1 MTTQKR
7 TGVELKIW
15 RMQAEMRL
23 IYEKEE
29 MQKAINA
36 LNGLSVTGVE
46 NARRL
51 TVVVAV
57 LLGGRPEESEKKGE
71 EKEEK

>member
-23 IYEKEE
+23 IYE
-29 MQKAINA
+29 
-36 LNGLSVTGVE
+36 
-46 NARRL
+46 R
-51 TVVVAV
+51 
-57 LLGGRPEESEKKGE
+57 EESDKKVE